1 MNDMSTPEMLHRCP
15 VNSYTEWDPLEEV
28 IVGRLDGA
36 VMPTHMSPSRTTCP
50 DGRQAY
56 RLVGGRRYPR
66 ILTSAAQG
74 GP

>member
-1 MNDMSTPEMLHRCP
+1 MSTPEMLHRCP

-36 VMPTHMSPSRTTCP
+36 VMPTPHVTVTYNVPPM
-50 DGRQAY
+50 AAKLY

-66 ILTSAAQG
+66 ILTSAAQEDLD
-74 GP
+74 